1 MRIFTMSFKST
12 LLGYF
17 FKPAQNDELDG
28 ESSDSE
34 ECS

>member
-1 MRIFTMSFKST
+1 MSFKQT

-17 FKPAQNDELDG
+17 FKPAQNDEREG

-34 ECS
+34 EGS